1 MSFASKLFKNSK
13 NITLEKIA
21 AAPGAVTSPGS
32 WDQWEEGSPH
42 NRGSLPI
49 DYTLQGFLL
58 IPIQIEIP
66 IVLARTHRNRIEK
79 LGYFRSTQSCSSE
92 ATISWRH
99 IIRSIESPKPSLRR
113 RKNEYDLAL

>member
-79 LGYFRSTQSCSSE
+79 LGYFRSTPVVQFRDDDLVETYNSIYRITETLSE
-92 ATISWRH
+92 K
-99 IIRSIESPKPSLRR
+99 E
-113 RKNEYDLAL
+113 EE